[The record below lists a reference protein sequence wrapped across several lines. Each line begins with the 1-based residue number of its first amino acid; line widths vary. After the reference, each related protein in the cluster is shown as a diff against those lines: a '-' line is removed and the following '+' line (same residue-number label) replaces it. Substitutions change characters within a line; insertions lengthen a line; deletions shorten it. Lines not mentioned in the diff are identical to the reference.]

1 MKPLAELVAS
11 VAILSLG
18 MSSPI
23 RARDHGTVG
32 QTFPIVEADLLT
44 TIDTRLRTLEANGG
58 IERMNKVFAERSE
71 ARIRRPKPVAGVT
84 AASEA
89 RQWIYDPTIAIE
101 KDIHDPKGNLVARA
115 GQTVNPLDFV
125 TMRQSLVFVDGDDP
139 AQMDW
144 ATRRYSDANAKIIMV
159 NGSPIDAMT
168 TRQRRFYFDQE
179 GRLTGKLGVRHTPAI
194 AQQDGR
200 VVKLSEIVLRRGG

>member
-1 MKPLAELVAS
+1 
-11 VAILSLG
+11 
-18 MSSPI
+18 
-23 RARDHGTVG
+23 
-32 QTFPIVEADLLT
+32 
-44 TIDTRLRTLEANGG
+44 
-58 IERMNKVFAERSE
+58 
-71 ARIRRPKPVAGVT
+71 
-84 AASEA
+84 
-89 RQWIYDPTIAIE
+89 
-101 KDIHDPKGNLVARA
+101 

-144 ATRRYSDANAKIIMV
+144 ATGRYSDANAKIIMV